1 MNRKTLGS
9 AVLLLILVLV
19 GTALFADVGKLRAAA
34 WHYPFATLIPA
45 CALVLGNYTLRSIRF
60 RRYLHALG
68 IFVTPPEAWLV
79 FVSGFLLTVTP
90 GKMGEIFKGFLL
102 NERRGTPIPEVA
114 SAVVAERFTDVVG
127 LLAIA
132 AIGVAQYGAHTA
144 LFLGVL
150 GLCLGFLLTIA
161 HPRFLPWLL
170 DRLAARVDAHPRLA
184 KLVALGRRVHGVL
197 KILCAPRLLLEGV
210 GLAALAWLLEAIA
223 FRLLLDGVSAA
234 GGLGPAI
241 VVYAMAT
248 LFGAVSML
256 PGGVGSTEAVMVALL
271 LAPALG
277 LSLAKP
283 EAALV
288 TLLIRF
294 CTLWFGVGC
303 GAVALFVLRRT
314 PVKHP

>member
-1 MNRKTLGS
+1 MNRKTIWT
-9 AVLLLILVLV
+9 ALLLLTLVLV
-19 GTALFADVGKLRAAA
+19 GAALFADVGKLKAAA
-34 WHYPFATLIPA
+34 LHYPFGMLVPA
-45 CALVLGNYTLRSIRF
+45 CALVLGNYTLRSLRF
-60 RRYLHALG
+60 RRYLQALG
-68 IFVTPPEAWLV
+68 IYVTPVEAWLV

-114 SAVVAERFTDVVG
+114 SSVVAERFTDVVG

-132 AIGVAQYGAHTA
+132 AIGVAHYGAHTG

-150 GLCLGFLLTIA
+150 GLCLGFLLGVA
-161 HPRFLPWLL
+161 HPRLLPWLL
-170 DRLAARVDAHPRLA
+170 DGLTARTHAHPRLA

-197 KILCAPRLLLEGV
+197 RILCGPRLLLEGV

-223 FRLLLDGVSAA
+223 FRLLLNGVDAT

-277 LSLAKP
+277 LGLAKP
-283 EAALV
+283 EATLV

-294 CTLWFGVGC
+294 CTLWFGVGM
-303 GAVALFVLRRT
+303 GAIALFVLRRT
-314 PVKHP
+314 PVREP

>member
-1 MNRKTLGS
+1 M
-9 AVLLLILVLV
+9 
-19 GTALFADVGKLRAAA
+19 
-34 WHYPFATLIPA
+34 
-45 CALVLGNYTLRSIRF
+45 
-60 RRYLHALG
+60 
-68 IFVTPPEAWLV
+68 
-79 FVSGFLLTVTP
+79 
-90 GKMGEIFKGFLL
+90 
-102 NERRGTPIPEVA
+102 
-114 SAVVAERFTDVVG
+114 
-127 LLAIA
+127 
-132 AIGVAQYGAHTA
+132 
-144 LFLGVL
+144 
-150 GLCLGFLLTIA
+150 
-161 HPRFLPWLL
+161 
-170 DRLAARVDAHPRLA
+170 
-184 KLVALGRRVHGVL
+184 
-197 KILCAPRLLLEGV
+197 

>member
-1 MNRKTLGS
+1 MNAKTLWS
-9 AVLLLILVLV
+9 ALLLLTLVLV
-19 GTALFADVGKLRAAA
+19 GAALFADVGKLKTAAL
-34 WHYPFATLIPA
+34 HYPAATLLPA

-60 RRYLHALG
+60 RRYLTALG
-68 IFVTPPEAWLV
+68 IFVTPFEAWLV

-102 NERRGTPIPEVA
+102 NQRRGTPIPEVA
-114 SAVVAERFTDVVG
+114 SSVVAERFTDVVG

-150 GLCLGFLLTIA
+150 GLCLVFLVAIA
-161 HPRFLPWLL
+161 HPRLLPWLL
-170 DRLAARVDAHPRLA
+170 DALDARVQGHPR
-184 KLVALGRRVHGVL
+184 VAQVVVLGRRVHGVL

-210 GLAALAWLLEAIA
+210 ALAALAWLLEAIA
-223 FRLLLDGVSAA
+223 FRLLLDGVDAT

-256 PGGVGSTEAVMVALL
+256 PGGVGSTEAVMIALL

-277 LSLAKP
+277 LHLAKP
-283 EAALV
+283 EATLV

-303 GAVALFVLRRT
+303 GALALFALRRV
-314 PVKHP
+314 PVKNP

>member
-1 MNRKTLGS
+1 MNGKTLWT
-9 AVLLLILVLV
+9 ALLLLTLVLV
-19 GTALFADVGKLRAAA
+19 GAALFADLHKLQAAVL
-34 WHYPFATLIPA
+34 HFPFGLLLPA
-45 CALVLGNYTLRSIRF
+45 CALVLGNYTLRAIRF

-68 IFVTPPEAWLV
+68 ILVTPFEAWLV

-102 NERRGTPIPEVA
+102 NQRRGTPIPEVA
-114 SAVVAERFTDVVG
+114 SSVVAERFTDVVG

-144 LFLGVL
+144 LFLAVL
-150 GLCLGFLLTIA
+150 GLCLGFLLAIA
-161 HPRFLPWLL
+161 HPRLLPWALDLL
-170 DRLAARVDAHPRLA
+170 ATRVEGHPRLA
-184 KLVALGRRVHGVL
+184 QIVVMGRRVHGVL

-210 GLAALAWLLEAIA
+210 TLAALAWLLEAIA
-223 FRLLLDGVSAA
+223 FRLLLNGVDAT

-271 LAPALG
+271 LTPAMG

-283 EAALV
+283 EATLA

-294 CTLWFGVGC
+294 CTLWFGVAS
-303 GAVALFVLRRT
+303 GAIALFVLRRT
-314 PVKHP
+314 PVKGP